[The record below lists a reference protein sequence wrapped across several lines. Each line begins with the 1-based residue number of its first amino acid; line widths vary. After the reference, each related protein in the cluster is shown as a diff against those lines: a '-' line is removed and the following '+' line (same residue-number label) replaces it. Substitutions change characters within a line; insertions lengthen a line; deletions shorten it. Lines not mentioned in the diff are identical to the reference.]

1 MKPYI
6 LYLGVLLSTTATQAQ
21 KYITILKDEALN
33 YQEKRMVTGTGW
45 DADDFKPEPEYPKL
59 FGYKIGNT
67 NISTAHAAVWG
78 DILGMNLGVVSGDI
92 RRNQRYKNGRDIR
105 PLGPYGQ
112 ETQRQAK
119 LLLMQKEA
127 ELAKKQMDSVY
138 SRSMADLAHYTHLT
152 AKADPMYL
160 LYYKRMLMPLANFP
174 DQPLTYQE
182 WGFTSPSAFRKAKE
196 TGQIE
201 PLQQKLDILKGMYEK
216 ALKLDMPR
224 GKRILMYHK
233 AMMGWREFVTMV
245 RNCNQNNKFLL
256 QNNKIRKNAQYTLD
270 DFEEFY
276 DDAQIMQE
284 ILNEY
289 KNQYGL

>member
-138 SRSMADLAHYTHLT
+138 NRSMADLAHYTHLT

-160 LYYKRMLMPLANFP
+160 LYYKRMLTPLNNFP
-174 DQPLTYQE
+174 DNPQSHQDWGFSNPLT
-182 WGFTSPSAFRKAKE
+182 FRQAKA
-196 TGQIE
+196 TGQIKQ
-201 PLQQKLDILKGMYEK
+201 LQEKLDILKSTYEK

-224 GKRILMYHK
+224 GKRLLMYHK
-233 AMMGWREFVTMV
+233 AMIGWREFVIMLQ
-245 RNCNQNNKFLL
+245 NCNKNNNFLL
-256 QNNKIRKNAQYTLD
+256 EYNNIKRRSKQSLD
-270 DFEEFY
+270 KLDFY
-276 DDAQIMQE
+276 DDTQIMQE

-289 KNQYGL
+289 KNEYGL